1 MIGGS
6 SAGSGGGGRTPNCSV
21 SIGAA
26 RGGAPTTV
34 TALYWGAGNAA
45 RHLRTGRS
53 ASKEGEIR
61 SIPSLER
68 IARST
73 RPILKPALK
82 PLHALGRASV
92 GETLGIH
99 RPCAANLATAKSTK
113 WTSAEYND
121 VKVSVFA
128 IQPSRPGATKAR
140 APMRRVS
147 LLMLM
152 SAGPIR
158 G

>member
-1 MIGGS
+1 MFGGS

-53 ASKEGEIR
+53 ASKGGEIR

-99 RPCAANLATAKSTK
+99 RPSAANLATAKSTK
-113 WTSAEYND
+113 WTSTEYND
-121 VKVSVFA
+121 VKVSVFGDTA
-128 IQPSRPGATKAR
+128 IATGGYKGKGSDA
-140 APMRRVS
+140 S
-147 LLMLM
+147 GKLLMLM